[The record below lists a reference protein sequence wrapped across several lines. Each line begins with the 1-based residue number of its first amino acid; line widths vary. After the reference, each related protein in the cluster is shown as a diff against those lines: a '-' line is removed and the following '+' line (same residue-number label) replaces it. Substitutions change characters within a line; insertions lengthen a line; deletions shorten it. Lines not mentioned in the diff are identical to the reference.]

1 MSELVA
7 GTIAT
12 RPGLTLSYV
21 ERGPREAPTVV
32 LLHGYADSWRSFAP
46 AMASLPRYGR
56 VVALTQRGHGDS
68 AKPARGYTIDD
79 FAADTIE
86 AMDLL
91 GIGAATL
98 IGHSMG
104 SLIATRIAAERPER
118 VRALLLVGAFATLK
132 GNDAV
137 EAFWRDEVRPIRG
150 FADAGMAREFRLSTL
165 ARPVSERF
173 LRILVAETQKVPGHV
188 WRDALRAM
196 LDEDRSADLARIA
209 APTRIVWGDFD
220 THADRAQ
227 QEILAR
233 GIPGARLS
241 IHPGA
246 GHSPH
251 WEDPELLAVELAVL
265 HSDGA
270 KRAA

>member
-7 GTIAT
+7 GMLTI

-21 ERGPREAPTVV
+21 ERGPRDAPTVL
-32 LLHGYADSWRSFAP
+32 LLHGYTDSWRSFAP
-46 AMASLPRYGR
+46 SIASLPRHMR

-68 AKPARGYTIDD
+68 AKLPYGYAVAD
-79 FAADTIE
+79 FAADTVE

-98 IGHSMG
+98 VGHSMG
-104 SLIATRIAAERPER
+104 SLIAARIAAEHPER
-118 VRALLLVGAFATLK
+118 ARALLLIGAFATLK

-137 EAFWRDEVRPIRG
+137 EAFWRQDVRAIRG
-150 FADAGMAREFRLSTL
+150 FADAGMAREFQLSTL

-173 LRILVAETQKVPGHV
+173 LQIVVAETQKVPGHV

-196 LDEDRSADLARIA
+196 LDEDRSAALANID

-220 THADRAQ
+220 TYADRAQ

-233 GIPGARLS
+233 AIREAQLS
-241 IHPGA
+241 VHIGA
-246 GHSPH
+246 GHAPH
-251 WEDPELLAVELAVL
+251 WEDPGLLAAELAAL
-265 HSDGA
+265 Q
-270 KRAA
+270 RAGTRLAA